1 MCESGEHQPAD
12 ETGTH
17 SVANVF
23 AESQMQ
29 TEGSLLM
36 EYRNHRCEL
45 TLSLNKKDLLLL
57 VILVIHTMK

>member
-17 SVANVF
+17 RVTNVF

-29 TEGSLLM
+29 TEGSLLV
-36 EYRNHRCEL
+36 EHRNHRCEL
-45 TLSLNKKDLLLL
+45 TLSLNKKDLLVL
-57 VILVIHTMK
+57 VILGIHTMK